1 MEERILT
8 NQQTKIYPI
17 ELKIKD
23 TTDTDRAASYLDL
36 NIEIDSEG
44 G

>member
-1 MEERILT
+1 MEESILT

-17 ELKIKD
+17 ELEIKD
-23 TTDTDRAASYLDL
+23 ITDRAASYLDL